1 MIPLEIGNPLLP
13 EHWSE
18 VIMGLVLVVIVVAA
32 ITKFVVPRFEQM
44 YAQRTAEI
52 EGGINRA
59 QQVQAEAAAARQQYQ
74 DKLAASAE
82 ETAKIREEA
91 HVRSAAII
99 AAAEQEAKQRAEATE
114 AQALAHIQVERDQ
127 AFNDLK
133 AEVGGL
139 ATDLAEKLLGESLG
153 DPEAVSRS
161 VDRFLAELQNVPARS
176 TGSQGA

>member
-13 EHWSE
+13 EHVSE
-18 VIMGLVLVVIVVAA
+18 LVMGVVLAIVVVGL
-32 ITKFVVPRFEQM
+32 ITKMVVPRFEEM
-44 YAQRTAEI
+44 YEQRTAEI

-99 AAAEQEAKQRAEATE
+99 AAAEQEARARAEATE
-114 AQALAHIQVERDQ
+114 SQALAQIQVERDQ
-127 AFNDLK
+127 AFSDLK

-161 VDRFLAELQNVPARS
+161 VDRFLAELQSMPARS